1 MALLTVT
8 PGLGPRYLIWP
19 LPIAI
24 AAGEATPFYSVAA
37 TAYMLASYLPLFA
50 AEALRQP
57 FVSGLSWLVIAAMC
71 HMLWLAFQRTSRSTR
86 RLARRGS
93 DGRGSL
99 ALPEIGKDS

>member
-1 MALLTVT
+1 MDSLDGSAHRH
-8 PGLGPRYLIWP
+8 PGLGPQYLIWP

-24 AAGEATPFYSVAA
+24 AAGEATSFHRVAA

-71 HMLWLAFQRTSRSTR
+71 QMLWLAFQRTR
-86 RLARRGS
+86 RRARELATIT
-93 DGRGSL
+93 
-99 ALPEIGKDS
+99 E